1 MVSSPLSKA
10 VLEKSLSFKNW
21 EPQVGELERNKQ
33 GSNNEVAS
41 HPSRIKIPV
50 NFVVPH
56 VKLPQQASSFPS
68 PRRIWNELD
77 DAATTLQRVYKGY
90 RTRRNL
96 ADCAV
101 VVEELW
107 FASNSTSSHE
117 S

>member
-21 EPQVGELERNKQ
+21 EPQVGELERDKQ
-33 GSNNEVAS
+33 ASNNGVAS

-50 NFVVPH
+50 NFVVPR
-56 VKLPQQASSFPS
+56 VKLPQQPSSFAS
-68 PRRIWNELD
+68 PRIWNELD
-77 DAATTLQRVYKGY
+77 DAATTLQKVYKGY
-90 RTRRNL
+90 RTRRTL